1 MNRGR
6 AVSLL
11 GGLAVVAA
19 LIGASTAS
27 AATPIGNYQLQGT
40 RASSGAGPTLL
51 DVGGSNSFQN
61 DSVMGTSRQV
71 LAFPL
76 HSGVKMTPTG
86 LGSTN
91 PAYSVVTTFRFDAVD
106 GYRRILDP
114 SNGTVDHGFYVQDGK
129 ARYFGPGLTG
139 PTVAFVNDVY
149 ATVAITSL
157 PSPAT
162 TRFYVNGSL
171 QIDAP
176 QTEPVVADTLRFFKD
191 NDTPTTDEDSAGA
204 VSCIRVYKGVLT
216 SAEVAAI
223 GASPTCS
230 TPPSTST
237 PANPAPT
244 APVTPTPKKTCKKH
258 KKKHKKRSAESAK
271 KCKKHKKHKKK
282 H

>member
-1 MNRGR
+1 VNRSR

-11 GGLAVVAA
+11 GGVAIVAA
-19 LIGASTAS
+19 LIGASTAC
-27 AATPIGNYQLQGT
+27 AATPIGDYQLQGT
-40 RASSGAGPTLL
+40 RASSGAGPALL

-86 LGSTN
+86 LGSSN
-91 PAYSVVTTFRFDAVD
+91 PAYSIVTTFRLDAVD
-106 GYRRILDP
+106 GFRRILDP
-114 SNGTVDHGFYVQDGK
+114 SNGTDDDGFYNEDGK
-129 ARYFGPGLTG
+129 ARYFGPALTG
-139 PTVAFVNDVY
+139 PTVVFVNDVY

-162 TRFYVNGSL
+162 TKFYVNGSL

-191 NDTPTTDEDSAGA
+191 NDTSTTDEDSAGA
-204 VSCIRVYKGVLT
+204 VSCIRVYDGVLT
-216 SAEVAAI
+216 SAEVEAI
-223 GASPTCS
+223 GASPTCGTI
-230 TPPSTST
+230 TPPTT
-237 PANPAPT
+237 PAVPS
-244 APVTPTPKKTCKKH
+244 KKCKKH
-258 KKKHKKRSAESAK
+258 KKKHKRSAESAK
-271 KCKKHKKHKKK
+271 KKKCKKKKKK

>member
-11 GGLAVVAA
+11 GGIAIVAA

-27 AATPIGNYQLQGT
+27 AATPIGDYQLQGT
-40 RASSGAGPTLL
+40 HASSGAGPALL

-114 SNGTVDHGFYVQDGK
+114 SNGTVDDGFYIQDGK

-139 PTVAFVNDVY
+139 PDVVFANNVY

-162 TRFYVNGSL
+162 TKFYVNGSL

-191 NDTPTTDEDSAGA
+191 NDTPSTDEDSAGA
-204 VSCIRVYKGVLT
+204 VSCIRVYEGVLT
-216 SAEVAAI
+216 SDEVAAI
-223 GASPTCS
+223 GASPTCG
-230 TPPSTST
+230 TPPSTPS
-237 PANPAPT
+237 NPSSA
-244 APVTPTPKKTCKKH
+244 AVTPKKKCKKH
-258 KKKHKKRSAESAK
+258 KKKHRSAESAK
-271 KCKKHKKHKKK
+271 KKCKKKKK
-282 H
+282 R